1 MRIAVPRGR
10 LNGPAWAWLQQA
22 GFALAAPA
30 GRQLWTQG
38 GSVDAVEVRGRD
50 MPSLLTA
57 GVVDAAIVGRDVV
70 DEAGLALVLV
80 RSLDFGVCRLVAAA
94 PRDTRLASGR
104 RWRVA
109 TRYPRITRRWM
120 DARGLA
126 GDVVTMSGAVEAAP
140 WLGLADAVV
149 DVVETGATLAANGL
163 VAIETVMRSSA
174 TLSASS
180 KSARGVQ
187 RWIQDAMAEQEER
200 GMDPRALGV
209 S

>member
-10 LNGPAWAWLQQA
+10 LNDPAWTWLQQA
-22 GFALAAPA
+22 GLPLAAPA
-30 GRQLWTQG
+30 GRQLWTQA

-57 GVVDAAIVGRDVV
+57 GVVDAAIVGRDVL
-70 DEAGLALVLV
+70 DEAGLPLVLV
-80 RSLDFGVCRLVAAA
+80 RSLDFGACRLVAAA
-94 PRDTRLASGR
+94 PPDTRLASSR

-109 TRYPRITRRWM
+109 TRYPRITRCWM
-120 DARGLA
+120 DARGLM

-149 DVVETGATLAANGL
+149 DVVETGATLVANGL
-163 VAIETVMRSSA
+163 VALETVMRSTA
-174 TLSASS
+174 TLSASP
-180 KSARGVQ
+180 KSARAVQ
-187 RWIQDAMAEQEER
+187 RWIQDALPER

>member
-10 LNGPAWAWLQQA
+10 LNDPTWAWLQQA
-22 GFALAAPA
+22 GLALAAPT
-30 GRQLWTQG
+30 GRQLWTQA

-50 MPSLLTA
+50 MPTLLTA

-70 DEAGLALVLV
+70 DEAGLPLVLV
-80 RSLDFGVCRLVAAA
+80 RSLDFGACRLVAAA
-94 PRDTRLASGR
+94 PPNTALAPDR

-109 TRYPRITRRWM
+109 TRYPHITRRWM
-120 DARGLA
+120 DARGLG

-140 WLGLADAVV
+140 WLGLADIVV
-149 DVVETGATLAANGL
+149 DVVETGATLAANKL
-163 VAIETVMRSSA
+163 VALETVMQSTA
-174 TLSASS
+174 TLSASP
-180 KSARGVQ
+180 KSARAVQ
-187 RWIQDAMAEQEER
+187 RWIQDAMPERGER

>member
-10 LNGPAWAWLQQA
+10 LNDPTWTWLQQV
-22 GFALAAPA
+22 GLPLAAPT
-30 GRQLWTQG
+30 GRQLWTQA

-50 MPSLLTA
+50 MPALLTA
-57 GVVDAAIVGRDVV
+57 GVVDAAILGRDVL
-70 DEAGLALVLV
+70 DEAGLALVVV
-80 RSLDFGVCRLVAAA
+80 RALDFGACRLVAAA
-94 PRDTRLASGR
+94 PPDTRLASGR
-104 RWRVA
+104 AWRLA

-120 DARGLA
+120 DARGLT

-163 VAIETVMRSSA
+163 VALETVMRSTA
-174 TLSASS
+174 TLSASP
-180 KSARGVQ
+180 KSARAVE
-187 RWIQDAMAEQEER
+187 RWIQDAMPEREER
-200 GMDPRALGV
+200 GMDPRAVGV